1 VTTLSQR
8 LRHRV
13 DIEALATSQDSDTGA
28 ESEAWDSIL
37 DSDAELV
44 PAEIVALS
52 GREFIAAQ
60 AGQAGITTRIT
71 LRWRTDLKAHSTRI
85 VHDGTAYNI
94 EAILPD
100 PSLRGHVT
108 LMCSSGVNVG

>member
-1 VTTLSQR
+1 MSLLSQR

-13 DIEALATSQDSDTGA
+13 DIEALATEQDSESGA
-28 ESEAWDSIL
+28 ESEAWAS
-37 DSDAELV
+37 ELEEGQLI
-44 PAEIVALS
+44 PAEIVPLS

-71 LRWRTDLKAHSTRI
+71 IRYGLALKAHMHRV
-85 VHDGTAYNI
+85 VHEGTVYNI
-94 EAILPD
+94 EAVLPD
-100 PSLRGHVT
+100 PTLRGHVT